1 MQKFLPKLR
10 SAVLDCRRNG
20 QPPGRNRS
28 GHQNS
33 AGAVMP
39 NLRSV
44 LGRAALFLACGFALA
59 GPMRADSP
67 AVAPI
72 AVSEPSGPVLLTLTG
87 QVEGQ
92 TGVTSLA
99 FDQAMLQALPQVTFT
114 TSTIWTDGPQEFTGV
129 PLAAL
134 LRAAHMQGKVLE
146 ATAANDYAV
155 EIPVENWPDN
165 APIIAY
171 ARNGKPMTIRDKG
184 PLWIIYPYDSDPAY
198 RSEVIYAR
206 SIWQLDRIE
215 VRP

>member
-1 MQKFLPKLR
+1 
-10 SAVLDCRRNG
+10 
-20 QPPGRNRS
+20 
-28 GHQNS
+28 
-33 AGAVMP
+33 MP
-39 NLRSV
+39 NLPAIF
-44 LGRAALFLACGFALA
+44 GRVAILIACGCALA
-59 GPMRADSP
+59 APLRAEGT

-72 AVSEPSGPVLLTLTG
+72 AVSEPTGPVLLTLTG

-92 TGVTSLA
+92 SGITSLA

-114 TSTIWTDGPQEFTGV
+114 TTTIWTDGPQEFTGV
-129 PLAAL
+129 SLAAL
-134 LRAAHMQGKVLE
+134 MRAAQMQGKVLE

-155 EIPVENWPDN
+155 EIPVEAWPDT